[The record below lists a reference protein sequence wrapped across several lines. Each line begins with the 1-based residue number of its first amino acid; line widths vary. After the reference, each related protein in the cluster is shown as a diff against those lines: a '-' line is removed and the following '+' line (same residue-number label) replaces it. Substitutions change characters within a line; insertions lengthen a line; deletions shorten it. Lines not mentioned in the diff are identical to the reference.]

1 MLKALHIRNYVLIE
15 SLAVR
20 FDKGFVAI
28 TGETGSGKS
37 ILLDAFSLLL
47 GERAD
52 SKAIRQGKD
61 KCSVE
66 ALVEIQSNSFQS
78 FFAEHDLD
86 LSEEVLVR
94 REINKQ
100 GKSRAFINDTP
111 VTLQTLRLFTEQ
123 LVDLHSQH
131 ENALLFRRNFRYEL
145 VDAFSK
151 SEGAFQTYKKAFA
164 NWKQVQVDLTDLQH
178 QLQQVQST
186 EDYRLFQLNELSQ
199 FDFSTW
205 DVTQMENDLNLQQ
218 HSGETIT
225 ALSHIVNVLEG
236 NDESALT
243 QLKIAK
249 QHLAKVAPTSP
260 ILEKLLAQLE
270 SAIEDIKET
279 SSDLERF
286 AEQIQLNPE
295 QALKLEEELSFV
307 YKMIRKH
314 NLADHA
320 ALCELKDSLTNESLS
335 TEKLQEEIQQCEL
348 LLIQAE
354 KEVREAATKLSQLR
368 MKGIQLSEKSIG
380 TALRKLNLEHAQ
392 FQIECKSSE
401 ALHAYG
407 AEELSFSF
415 SANKG
420 QPFEDIKNVASGG
433 ELSRVMLAIKA
444 ASSEWK
450 QMPVLILDEIDQGVG
465 GETANRIADLLKEMA
480 TQSQL
485 IVITHLPQIASK
497 ANQHFEV
504 SKTTQGNTTESAL
517 NELSMSQREQALAH
531 MLAGAKAGDAAL
543 QTAREL
549 LGAQA

>member
-1 MLKALHIRNYVLIE
+1 MLKALHIKNYVLIE
-15 SLAVR
+15 SLSVR
-20 FDKGFVAI
+20 FNKGFVAI

-47 GERAD
+47 GDRAD
-52 SKAIRQGKD
+52 TKAIRQGKD

-66 ALVEIQSNSFQS
+66 AVVQIQTNSFQS

-86 LSEEVLVR
+86 LSEEVVVR

-111 VTLQTLRLFTEQ
+111 VTLQTLKAFTEQ

-151 SEGAFQTYKKAFA
+151 SEGAFQMYKKLFA
-164 NWKQVQVDLTDLQH
+164 QWKQAQYDLHELQQ
-178 QLQQVQST
+178 QLQQAQST
-186 EDYRLFQLNELSQ
+186 EDYRLFQLNELNQ
-199 FDFSTW
+199 FEFDDW
-205 DVTQMENDLNLQQ
+205 NVAQMESDLNLQQ
-218 HSGETIT
+218 HSGETIS
-225 ALSHIVNVLEG
+225 ALSQIVNVLEG
-236 NDESALT
+236 NDESALA

-249 QHLAKVAPTSP
+249 SQLAKVAVNSP

-270 SAIEDIKET
+270 SAIEEIKET
-279 SSDLERF
+279 SKDLERF
-286 AEQIQLNPE
+286 AEEIQLNPE
-295 QALKLEEELSFV
+295 QAQRLEEELSFI
-307 YKMIRKH
+307 YKMLRKH
-314 NLADHA
+314 NVADHA
-320 ALCELKDSLTNESLS
+320 ALLALKETLTNESRS
-335 TEKLQEEIQQCEL
+335 TEKLVDEIAQAEQAVVL
-348 LLIQAE
+348 AE
-354 KEVREAATKLSQLR
+354 KEVREAASKLSQLR

-380 TALRKLNLEHAQ
+380 TALKKLNLEYAQ

-401 ALHAYG
+401 ALHAFG

-465 GETANRIADLLKEMA
+465 GETANRIAELLKEMA

-504 SKTTQGNTTESAL
+504 SKKTTGDTTESAL
-517 NELSMSQREQALAH
+517 NELAMAQREQALAH
-531 MLAGAKAGDAAL
+531 MLAGAKAGEAAL

-549 LGAQA
+549 LGVQA

>member
-1 MLKALHIRNYVLIE
+1 MLKALHIKNYVLIE
-15 SLAVR
+15 SLSVR
-20 FDKGFVAI
+20 FNKGFVAI

-47 GERAD
+47 GDRAD
-52 SKAIRQGKD
+52 TKAIRQGKD

-66 ALVEIQSNSFQS
+66 AVVNIQTDAFQS
-78 FFAEHDLD
+78 FFSDHDLD
-86 LSEEVLVR
+86 LSGEVVVR

-111 VTLQTLRLFTEQ
+111 VTLQTLKAFTEQ

-151 SEGAFQTYKKAFA
+151 SEGAFQTYKNLFA
-164 NWKQVQVDLTDLQH
+164 QWKQAQLNLQELH
-178 QLQQVQST
+178 QQLQQAQST
-186 EDYRLFQLNELSQ
+186 EDYRLFQLNELNQ
-199 FDFSTW
+199 FEFEDW
-205 DVTQMENDLNLQQ
+205 NVAQMESDLNLQQ
-218 HSGETIT
+218 HSGETIA
-225 ALSHIVNVLEG
+225 ALSQIVNVLEG
-236 NDESALT
+236 NDESALV

-249 QHLAKVAPTSP
+249 SQLAKVAVNSP
-260 ILEKLLAQLE
+260 VLEKLLAQLE
-270 SAIEDIKET
+270 SAIEEIKET

-295 QALKLEEELSFV
+295 QAQRLEEELSFI
-307 YKMIRKH
+307 YKMLRKH
-314 NLADHA
+314 NATDHS
-320 ALCELKDSLTNESLS
+320 ALVALKESLTNESRS
-335 TEKLQEEIQQCEL
+335 TEKLVEEIAQAEASV
-348 LLIQAE
+348 IQLE
-354 KEVREAATKLSQLR
+354 KEVRAAASKLSQLR
-368 MKGIQLSEKSIG
+368 MKGIQASEKSIG
-380 TALRKLNLEHAQ
+380 VALKKLNLEHAQ
-392 FQIECKSSE
+392 FQIECKSSDS
-401 ALHAYG
+401 LHAYG

-497 ANQHFEV
+497 ASQHFEV
-504 SKTTQGNTTESAL
+504 SKTTNGDTTESAL
-517 NELSMSQREQALAH
+517 NELTMPQREQSLAH
-531 MLAGAKAGDAAL
+531 MLAGAKAGEAAL

-549 LGAQA
+549 LGVQA